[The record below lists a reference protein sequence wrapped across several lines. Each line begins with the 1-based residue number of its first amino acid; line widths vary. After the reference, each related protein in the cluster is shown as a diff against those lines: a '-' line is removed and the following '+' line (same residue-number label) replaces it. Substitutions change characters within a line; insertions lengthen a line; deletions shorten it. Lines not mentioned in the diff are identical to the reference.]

1 MDISCYN
8 FKMFGNKSRFWFN
21 LQIINMQNL
30 FRWTIYLLIFFVIS
44 VIYYL
49 YTWWS
54 FQPEKKIDI
63 ASIVYKTAAI
73 I

>member
-1 MDISCYN
+1 
-8 FKMFGNKSRFWFN
+8 MFGKKIRFSFN
-21 LQIINMQNL
+21 LQRIIMQNL

-54 FQPEKKIDI
+54 FQPAKKIDI
-63 ASIVYKTAAI
+63 ASIVYETAAI

>member
-1 MDISCYN
+1 
-8 FKMFGNKSRFWFN
+8 MFGNKSGFRFN
-21 LQIINMQNL
+21 LQTIYMQNL

-54 FQPEKKIDI
+54 FQPAKKIDI
-63 ASIVYKTAAI
+63 ASIVYKIAALI
-73 I
+73 

>member
-1 MDISCYN
+1 
-8 FKMFGNKSRFWFN
+8 MFGNKSRFSFN
-21 LQIINMQNL
+21 LAILNMQKL

-44 VIYYL
+44 VIYYF

-54 FQPEKKIDI
+54 FQPAKKIDI
-63 ASIVYKTAAI
+63 AIIVNKTAAI

>member
-1 MDISCYN
+1 
-8 FKMFGNKSRFWFN
+8 MFGNMSRFRFN
-21 LQIINMQNL
+21 LITINMQKL

-44 VIYYL
+44 VIYYF

-54 FQPEKKIDI
+54 FQPAKKIDI
-63 ASIVYKTAAI
+63 ASLAYKTAAI

>member
-1 MDISCYN
+1 
-8 FKMFGNKSRFWFN
+8 MFGKKIRFSFN
-21 LQIINMQNL
+21 LQRIIMQNL

-54 FQPEKKIDI
+54 FQPAKKIDI
-63 ASIVYKTAAI
+63 ASIVCKTAAI

>member
-1 MDISCYN
+1 
-8 FKMFGNKSRFWFN
+8 
-21 LQIINMQNL
+21 MQKL

-44 VIYYL
+44 VIYYF

-54 FQPEKKIDI
+54 FQPAKKIDI
-63 ASIVYKTAAI
+63 ASLAYKTAAI

>member
-1 MDISCYN
+1 
-8 FKMFGNKSRFWFN
+8 MFGKKIRFSFN
-21 LQIINMQNL
+21 LQRIIMQNL

-54 FQPEKKIDI
+54 FQPAKKIDI